1 MTSQD
6 NSNRNI
12 KQQFNETK
20 SKWEITMDVMMIIG
34 KYFKKNNDYVNMMKV
49 AKRYRDLVSMYHFN
63 PISECELF
71 ENMETQY
78 MYNKNDIRKKEMH
91 QYVYWYVV
99 DYEVFKKRKENI

>member
-12 KQQFNETK
+12 KQQLNETK

-49 AKRYRDLVSMYHFN
+49 AKRYRDLV
-63 PISECELF
+63 
-71 ENMETQY
+71 
-78 MYNKNDIRKKEMH
+78 
-91 QYVYWYVV
+91 
-99 DYEVFKKRKENI
+99 